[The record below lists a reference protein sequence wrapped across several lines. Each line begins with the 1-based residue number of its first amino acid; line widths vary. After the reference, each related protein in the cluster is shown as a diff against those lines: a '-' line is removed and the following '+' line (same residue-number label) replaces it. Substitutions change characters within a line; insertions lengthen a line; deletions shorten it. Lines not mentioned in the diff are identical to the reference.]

1 MEKLAGYE
9 LEANIGGVYALE
21 ANIGGVSMLR
31 GADGKSAYE
40 IAVQNGYTG
49 TETEWLASLKGDAFT
64 FSDFTDEQLAALKG
78 ADGTSPTV
86 ATSKTGKVTT
96 ITVTDKDGE
105 HTATINDGADGKSAY
120 QYAVEGGYTGTEE
133 EFAEKMAEEIP
144 TVDSTLTQPGQAADA
159 AVVGDRISALSED
172 NVKSAELDEANMVS
186 FKNADGVVLFTLDL
200 SALGT
205 PASYGNLVLSA
216 ESLTIEEGGTGAFTV
231 ALDSAPSVNQPVYL
245 AVSDNTRLSVS
256 PSSLTFTP
264 ENYAAPQ
271 TVTVTSAQDDDKD
284 DNTITVTLTSR
295 KVDAKQ
301 LLVSIVDDDKYVP
314 WGGKEVVSFIRMSS
328 FATVNSVTTYYD
340 EANDETI
347 TQTGQAYIWP
357 FKTGVTNAN
366 LQGTPTKARGLL
378 EANTTGAYSLIEV
391 WNGIA
396 IPSKANNGS
405 GMRGINE
412 KAIAGKFLN
421 GSWES
426 IAIALEGMK
435 YRNTAG
441 ELATQTL
448 AETASD
454 VLQNELPF
462 TTEGWTKGVT
472 TTVFTATGEVV
483 FYGGNVEVYRI
494 AAPADFVSWDW
505 DLPAR
510 SWSDLRYFTSEPRDS
525 IIIVNDAVTPED
537 ITKFYEHEVEANF

>member
-1 MEKLAGYE
+1 MALVNQTLKLEITTGGVPPKLHVTEYDENMQVVAQLFQRGQYYEIPSGTTAKVEGTLAGHPFSADATVDGRNVTFE
-9 LEANIGGVYALE
+9 LTKSMTAYAGRAWTKIKLTK
-21 ANIGGVSMLR
+21 
-31 GADGKSAYE
+31 DGKPVSTCGFWLECDRAGVE
-40 IAVQNGYTG
+40 AGDVIGAPGFEEQIKDAV
-49 TETEWLASLKGDAFT
+49 D
-64 FSDFTDEQLAALKG
+64 
-78 ADGTSPTV
+78 
-86 ATSKTGKVTT
+86 
-96 ITVTDKDGE
+96 
-105 HTATINDGADGKSAY
+105 
-120 QYAVEGGYTGTEE
+120 
-133 EFAEKMAEEIP
+133 
-144 TVDSTLTQPGQAADA
+144 
-159 AVVGDRISALSED
+159 DRLSALSEE
-172 NVKSAELDEANMVS
+172 NVKSAELDEDNVVS
-186 FKNADGVVLFTLDL
+186 FKNSAGLVLFTLDL
-200 SALGT
+200 SGLGT
-205 PASYGNLVLSA
+205 PATYGNLVLSV
-216 ESLTIEEGGTGAFTV
+216 ESLTIEEGGTGDFTV
-231 ALDSAPSVNQPVYL
+231 ALDSAPSANQIVYL
-245 AVSDNTRLSVS
+245 AVNDATRLSVT
-256 PSSLTFTP
+256 PSAITFTAA
-264 ENYAAPQ
+264 NYNIPQ
-271 TVTVTSAQDDDKD
+271 TVTVVSEQDEDYDDNEALITITSKKYGKQIVVTITDDDE
-284 DNTITVTLTSR
+284 LY
-295 KVDAKQ
+295 
-301 LLVSIVDDDKYVP
+301 LP
-314 WGGKEVVSFIRMSS
+314 FGGKEVVSFIRMST
-328 FATVNSVTTYYD
+328 FKTVDNVTTYYD

-396 IPSKANNGS
+396 IPSKANNAS

-421 GSWES
+421 NSWES
-426 IAIALEGMK
+426 IAIALAGMK